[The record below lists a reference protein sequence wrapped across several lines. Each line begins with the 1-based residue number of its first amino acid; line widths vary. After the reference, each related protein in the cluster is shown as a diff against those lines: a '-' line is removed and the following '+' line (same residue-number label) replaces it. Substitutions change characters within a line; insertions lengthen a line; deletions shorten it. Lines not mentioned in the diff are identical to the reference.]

1 MKVKN
6 ENIGLFVIKIM
17 QSREHYNPDKKEY
30 CVVDLLRKF

>member
-1 MKVKN
+1 MK
-6 ENIGLFVIKIM
+6 ILDCL